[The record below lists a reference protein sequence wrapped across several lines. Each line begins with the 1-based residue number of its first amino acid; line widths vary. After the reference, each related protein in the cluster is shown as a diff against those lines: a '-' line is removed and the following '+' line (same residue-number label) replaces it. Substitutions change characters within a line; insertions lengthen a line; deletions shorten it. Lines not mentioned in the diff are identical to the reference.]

1 MDPDPV
7 AAEGVEGEEEVLG
20 PEPHHLGREGEVEV
34 VVEAE
39 EEVVGV
45 PRKPA

>member
-7 AAEGVEGEEEVLG
+7 AAEGVEGEEVVLQ
-20 PEPHHLGREGEVEV
+20 PEPHHLGREGEEEG

-45 PRKPA
+45 PRKTA

>member
-7 AAEGVEGEEEVLG
+7 AAEGVEEEVVVLE
-20 PEPHHLGREGEVEV
+20 PEPHHLGREGEEEGV

-39 EEVVGV
+39 EGVGV
-45 PRKPA
+45 PRKTA